1 MEYNVIES
9 DILKGGGVE
18 RITVSAGGSG
28 YVQASTTV
36 TITGGG
42 GTGSTATA
50 TVAGGA
56 VTAITVTG
64 TGSGYTSVPT
74 VTIGGVG
81 TGATGVAVLND
92 LVSRTTVALAVTD
105 WIAQGGVVIEKIKG
119 KTKYFQTIVKPA

>member
-36 TITGGG
+36 TISGGG
-42 GTGSTATA
+42 GTGATATA
-50 TVAGGA
+50 TIVGGA
-56 VTAITVTG
+56 VTAITVIG

-119 KTKYFQTIVKPA
+119 KTKYFQTIVKPV

>member
-36 TITGGG
+36 TITGGR
-42 GTGSTATA
+42 GTGATATA
-50 TVAGGA
+50 TVVDGA
-56 VTAITVTG
+56 VTDITVTTAG
-64 TGSGYTSVPT
+64 TGYTSVPT
-74 VTIGGVG
+74 VTIDGVG
-81 TGATGVAVLND
+81 SSATGVAVLND
-92 LVSRTTVALAVTD
+92 LVSRTTVALAVTN
-105 WIAQGGVVIEKIKG
+105 WVAQGGVVIEKIKG